1 MSVFDAIPV
10 TNFTASRSLIPREA
24 GHRFRQLP
32 RNRTAQ
38 SRTLSNL
45 TLAATNARCALPQAH
60 LEILGSVD
68 FTPSPASRKRPT
80 GGLRRGQVRQPCHFR
95 LTERTPQT
103 QMLEALSDAREPGD
117 EPMYDRLEAR
127 RSMLPALHFHASTDL
142 PAPDRLVTFLM
153 ITARIVSDK
162 CEYDLRRSGTRRQL
176 DRASDPVAV
185 FRSDDTKF
193 LADAHILR
201 GTVPELH
208 RGARRTRPRTT
219 LSWKR

>member
-80 GGLRRGQVRQPCHFR
+80 GGLRRGQVRH
-95 LTERTPQT
+95 
-103 QMLEALSDAREPGD
+103 
-117 EPMYDRLEAR
+117 
-127 RSMLPALHFHASTDL
+127 PALHFHASTDL

-162 CEYDLRRSGTRRQL
+162 CEYDLRRSGTCRQL